1 VVDNQAEKSWNP
13 YMQHSSH
20 TIGGAVMGADPSTSA
35 LNPYL
40 QSWDAHNLFV
50 VGASAFP
57 NNGGHNPTV
66 TVGALAVRAAQAIH
80 QKYINNPAPLVGA

>member
-1 VVDNQAEKSWNP
+1 
-13 YMQHSSH
+13 MQHSSH